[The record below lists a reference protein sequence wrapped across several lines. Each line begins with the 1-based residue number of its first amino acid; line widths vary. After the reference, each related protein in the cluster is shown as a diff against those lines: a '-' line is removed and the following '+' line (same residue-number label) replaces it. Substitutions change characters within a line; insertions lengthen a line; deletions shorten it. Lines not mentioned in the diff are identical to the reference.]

1 MILNGGS
8 EHPAFYITALANQ
21 IFGRVRMADRFDI
34 LMNDRPFVEVSS
46 DIMGGRTD
54 HFHAARMGLVIG
66 LGALETRQETMVNVD
81 AAATQISGKIVRKNL
96 HIAGKHNERRA
107 GFLRSEEHT
116 SELQSLMRISYAVF
130 CLNKKKQN
138 T

>member
-1 MILNGGS
+1 
-8 EHPAFYITALANQ
+8 
-21 IFGRVRMADRFDI
+21 MADRFDI

-107 GFLRSEEHT
+107 GFLNQRLDTRSEERRVGKECVSTCRSRWSPYH
-116 SELQSLMRISYAVF
+116 
-130 CLNKKKQN
+130 KKKKNSHQISQKN
-138 T
+138 DNKNKTQVHTT